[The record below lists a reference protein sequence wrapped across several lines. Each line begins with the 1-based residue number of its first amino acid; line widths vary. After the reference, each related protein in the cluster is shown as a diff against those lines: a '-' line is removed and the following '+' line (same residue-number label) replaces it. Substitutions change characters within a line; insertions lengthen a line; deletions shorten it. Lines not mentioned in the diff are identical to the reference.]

1 LMPGSYHYNVNLT
14 EDSYQMLMR
23 TPSTPDFAPSRHR
36 VLPVRALCLGMLAAL
51 ILGCGGRKQLSDT
64 FTWHSTD
71 SSIVSVG
78 TTSGVVTARAAGQ
91 ADVNATGAE
100 YGSVG
105 HFRVT
110 VH

>member
-1 LMPGSYHYNVNLT
+1 MELRVNQSPGDTTVSVGASFTASVKL
-14 EDSYQMLMR
+14 S
-23 TPSTPDFAPSRHR
+23 
-36 VLPVRALCLGMLAAL
+36 
-51 ILGCGGRKQLSDT
+51 GCGGRKQLSDT
-64 FTWHSTD
+64 FTWHSSD

-78 TTSGVVTARAAGQ
+78 TTSGVVAARAAGQ